1 MAKLSTNVSPNNFQ
15 LHPSPFLHRNSII
28 NWNNKVLE
36 RNCRLKRSVSAI
48 QIITMTVAVTNR
60 QSLTDQ
66 QGQAQWLHWVIH
78 HLLTLTEFPAAETAS
93 FDYLTFLP
101 KIPRECS
108 DGTEQRIAGC
118 GGHHPPYHSA
128 RQQESI
134 TLLMV
139 LSSTDPFQGL
149 LSDLVW
155 HTIHSFTLHILPMR
169 WCCCVKPSVS
179 LLFICWT
186 WNM

>member
-28 NWNNKVLE
+28 NWNNKVTE

-48 QIITMTVAVTNR
+48 QIITTTVAVTNS

-78 HLLTLTEFPAAETAS
+78 HLLTLTKFPAAETAS

-134 TLLMV
+134 TLAADGVV
-139 LSSTDPFQGL
+139 LHRSVPGIIVRPRMAHNSQFHAAYPSNAVVL
-149 LSDLVW
+149 L
-155 HTIHSFTLHILPMR
+155 
-169 WCCCVKPSVS
+169 C
-179 LLFICWT
+179 
-186 WNM
+186 

>member
-28 NWNNKVLE
+28 NWNNKVTE

-48 QIITMTVAVTNR
+48 QIITTTVAVTNR

-66 QGQAQWLHWVIH
+66 QGQAQWLYWVIH
-78 HLLTLTEFPAAETAS
+78 RLLTEFPAAETAS

-101 KIPRECS
+101 KIPRKCS

-118 GGHHPPYHSA
+118 GGHHPPYHST
-128 RQQESI
+128 RQQKSI
-134 TLLMV
+134 TLAAADGVV
-139 LSSTDPFQGL
+139 LRSVPGIIVRPRMAHNSQFHAAYPSNAVVL
-149 LSDLVW
+149 L
-155 HTIHSFTLHILPMR
+155 
-169 WCCCVKPSVS
+169 C
-179 LLFICWT
+179 
-186 WNM
+186 